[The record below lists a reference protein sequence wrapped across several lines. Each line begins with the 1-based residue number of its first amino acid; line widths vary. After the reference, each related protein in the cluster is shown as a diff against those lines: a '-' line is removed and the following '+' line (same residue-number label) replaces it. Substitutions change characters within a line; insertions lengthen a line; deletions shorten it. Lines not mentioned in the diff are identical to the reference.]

1 MLFLLCETFIPLR
14 VVTYLRTITVSLI
27 DINID
32 WSFFIVFRKIIEWFD
47 FAQPRDDFDTI
58 EISSG
63 SSLINLST
71 LVCMFILYIIIHF
84 MLWGIRKCV
93 GKSKKFCARFINKAY
108 SSFTFRMYVILIFEA
123 IIEIC
128 LCSFSELE
136 RYKVNT
142 TGPERNSFYFAV
154 FFSLICPVVIFTVLA
169 VWLFIKP
176 EKSNMKRF
184 LQRELYEGIK
194 PNRCARLQPILFL
207 VRRAVLCFMIAFGRS
222 LDRLMFMGL
231 YSLTNFIHCGLI
243 CCIRPFKNVSEN
255 ITEVGNEMFM
265 AIFCLFLQFHRSKSD
280 WSTTKTTI
288 FYWTLVLNNILYVS
302 FSIAVFIYTLCIY
315 KKKSKKGL
323 EDAVKKISPKKTMEM
338 QQNIPRYLRKLK
350 QNVDPCNFKRRNI
363 DVPAESSNS
372 CVSNPSNANLNRNSV
387 MF

>member
-1 MLFLLCETFIPLR
+1 MTSIPLR
-14 VVTYLRTITVSLI
+14 SVRGAHSSILALLSAC
-27 DINID
+27 
-32 WSFFIVFRKIIEWFD
+32 SFY
-47 FAQPRDDFDTI
+47 
-58 EISSG
+58 ISSSTSCCG
-63 SSLINLST
+63 ASKSEWANLN
-71 LVCMFILYIIIHF
+71 
-84 MLWGIRKCV
+84 
-93 GKSKKFCARFINKAY
+93 KFWARFVKKAY

-123 IIEIC
+123 FIEIC

-142 TGPERNSFYFAV
+142 TEPERNSFYFAV
-154 FFSLICPVVIFTVLA
+154 FFALICPVVIFTVLA

-194 PNRCARLQPILFL
+194 PNRWARLQPILFL
-207 VRRAVLCFMIAFGRS
+207 VRRAVLWFMIAFGRS

-231 YSLTNFIHCGLI
+231 YSLTNFIHWGLI
-243 CCIRPFKNVSEN
+243 WCIRPFNNVSEN
-255 ITEVGNEMFM
+255 ITEIGNEMFM

-280 WSTTKTTI
+280 WTTTKTTI

-323 EDAVKKISPKKTMEM
+323 EDAIKKISPKKTMEM

-363 DVPAESSNS
+363 AVPAESSNS